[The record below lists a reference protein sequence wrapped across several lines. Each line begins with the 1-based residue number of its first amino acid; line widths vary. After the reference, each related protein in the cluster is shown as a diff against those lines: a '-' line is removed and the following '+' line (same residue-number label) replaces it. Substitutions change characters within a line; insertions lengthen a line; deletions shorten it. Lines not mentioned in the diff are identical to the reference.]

1 MDILEK
7 ALGMLAIA
15 YEFLCILFILVNI
28 TKEMNCKQKFVYLEN
43 IRINTLFWIFYIF
56 LCAFLHYQICII
68 KSKIFTIDP
77 KESKHNVYWKVF
89 RVIRRCLIDIQMQMI
104 TCLKK
109 VRMCLKRGDYW
120 RYIFRNILAISNA
133 FGMYSYLQNE
143 FAKVR
148 NDILY
153 GNGNRIVI

>member
-1 MDILEK
+1 
-7 ALGMLAIA
+7 
-15 YEFLCILFILVNI
+15 
-28 TKEMNCKQKFVYLEN
+28 
-43 IRINTLFWIFYIF
+43 
-56 LCAFLHYQICII
+56 
-68 KSKIFTIDP
+68 
-77 KESKHNVYWKVF
+77 
-89 RVIRRCLIDIQMQMI
+89 MI